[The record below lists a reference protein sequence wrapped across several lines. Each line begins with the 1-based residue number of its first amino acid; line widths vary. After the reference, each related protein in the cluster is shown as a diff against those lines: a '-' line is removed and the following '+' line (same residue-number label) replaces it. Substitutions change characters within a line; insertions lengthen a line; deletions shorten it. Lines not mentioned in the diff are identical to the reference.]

1 MLRRPSILA
10 GVLAC
15 RKSGACRDVAVPG
28 NKKGDFDNARYSCD
42 IPNLIQ
48 PAIFA
53 VPPPEAAFQIS
64 KLKRKWQ
71 LTTESAQRE
80 ENTGIRMA

>member
-53 VPPPEAAFQIS
+53 VPPPPRGCIPDFKIKEKMAINH
-64 KLKRKWQ
+64 RER
-71 LTTESAQRE
+71 TEGGKYRH
-80 ENTGIRMA
+80 